1 MNIFLAV
8 KKLFF
13 PFYRS
18 KNIKQIF
25 TMLNSEEDKPTAMFV
40 GGCVRKFLLNE
51 KIGDIDIATTLT
63 PEEVIKKFKNS
74 NVIVKKTGI
83 EHGTL
88 TLILENQNFEITT
101 LRKDIST
108 DGRHAKV
115 SFTDNW
121 DEDSSRRDFSI
132 NAIYLSHSGKLFD
145 PQSGVSDLKEKKI
158 RFIGDPDKRIK
169 EDYLRILRFIRF
181 SIEYSNFNFD
191 KDTLTAIKVNLNGIT
206 KLSKE
211 RIYNELNK
219 ILILKNFEEIHKNK
233 DFLHIF
239 KLVFPEFKYLERTK
253 NFSIIRNFKV
263 QILKI
268 ENILALLLVD
278 GSNNHDYFSH
288 KYNISNEIKDHLNFC
303 GSNFKEVQKDNNYF
317 KKNLKKNVFYHSKN
331 KIKSLFFIYNMSKK
345 NFKINEL
352 ISTLSEIDKISIPK
366 FPITG
371 NYLID
376 NGIKNGK
383 RIGQAIKEIQKKWAE
398 NDFNLNDYDLTKIIK
413 KFK

>member
-1 MNIFLAV
+1 M
-8 KKLFF
+8 
-13 PFYRS
+13 
-18 KNIKQIF
+18 Q
-25 TMLNSEEDKPTAMFV
+25 
-40 GGCVRKFLLNE
+40 KFLLPIIGM
-51 KIGDIDIATTLT
+51 KIQVDGIFQSMPYILVIAVNYLT
-63 PEEVIKKFKNS
+63 PSLEF
-74 NVIVKKTGI
+74 
-83 EHGTL
+83 
-88 TLILENQNFEITT
+88 LIL
-101 LRKDIST
+101 K
-108 DGRHAKV
+108 K
-115 SFTDNW
+115 
-121 DEDSSRRDFSI
+121 
-132 NAIYLSHSGKLFD
+132 
-145 PQSGVSDLKEKKI
+145 KKI

-181 SIEYSNFNFD
+181 SIEYSNFDFD
-191 KDTLTAIKVNLNGIT
+191 KDTLRAIKVNLNGIT

-239 KLVFPEFKYLERTK
+239 KLVFPELKYLDRTK